1 MTMPDSHQNPYKLC
15 LIKCELDIK
24 VQKTDYYFHLW
35 IFNKSDWRIYTAGT
49 DVRILSFGYN

>member
-1 MTMPDSHQNPYKLC
+1 MPDSHQNPYKLC